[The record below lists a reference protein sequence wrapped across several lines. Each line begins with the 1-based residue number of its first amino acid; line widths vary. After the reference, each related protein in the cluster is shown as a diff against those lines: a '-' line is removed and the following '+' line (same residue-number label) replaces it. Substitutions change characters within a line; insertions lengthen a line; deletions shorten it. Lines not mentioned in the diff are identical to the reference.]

1 MGLWILFIDLVVM
14 VCVRIDCC
22 EATSMVG
29 WWIGWGCASVG
40 EDKYEA
46 VGELFVI
53 VVVEK
58 GINPMP
64 GTAGIERFC
73 VLTPGIDKESM
84 VTWVEVEKGKLH

>member
-1 MGLWILFIDLVVM
+1 
-14 VCVRIDCC
+14 
-22 EATSMVG
+22 
-29 WWIGWGCASVG
+29 
-40 EDKYEA
+40 
-46 VGELFVI
+46 